1 MTLQGHHLV
10 LGVTGGIAA
19 YKSCDLVRRMIER
32 GASVQVVMTE
42 AACRFVG
49 AASFT
54 ALSGRP
60 ALTDPW
66 SGANNGMPHIDLSRE
81 ASGILIAPATADFMA
96 RLVNGQ
102 TNDLLSS
109 LCLAS
114 DRPIWVAP
122 AMNRQMWS
130 HPATQ
135 ANIKLLRERGVGIW
149 GPGNGEQAC
158 GETGDGRM
166 LEPLEIIAHL
176 EEALQSIERP
186 PTPPLR
192 GLLARRRVV
201 ITAGPTFEPIDPVR
215 GITNR
220 SSGQMG
226 YAIAQACAEAGAEVT
241 LVSGPVSLATPM
253 GVNRLNVTTALEM
266 QAAVDRALSS
276 CSTSD
281 VFIGVAAVADWR
293 PIATRPDKIKK
304 ETGGSLASLEWIEN
318 PDILAGVGTRPPSQR
333 PFTVGFAA
341 EIGQLSGMG
350 QALQA
355 KRERKSADLLVGNIA
370 TESLQQS
377 SAELMICSADDT
389 TPWPRREKAVQAAHL
404 VIEIAKRLQEA
415 ESN

>member
-19 YKSCDLVRRMIER
+19 YKSCDLVRRLIER

-49 AASFT
+49 TASFT

-81 ASGILIAPATADFMA
+81 ASGILIAPATADFIA
-96 RLVNGQ
+96 RMVNGQ
-102 TNDLLSS
+102 TDDLLSS

-135 ANIKLLRERGVGIW
+135 ANVALLRERGVGIW

-166 LEPLEIIAHL
+166 LEPMEIIAHL
-176 EEALQSIERP
+176 EAALHSIERP
-186 PTPPLR
+186 STPPLR
-192 GLLARRRVV
+192 GLLSKRRVV

-220 SSGQMG
+220 SSGRMG

-241 LVSGPVSLATPM
+241 LVSGPVTLPTPM
-253 GVNRLNVTTALEM
+253 GVNRLDVTTALEM
-266 QAAVDRALSS
+266 QAAVDQALSS
-276 CSTSD
+276 CGPSD

-293 PIATRPDKIKK
+293 PIATRQDKIKK

-318 PDILAGVGTRPPSQR
+318 PDILAGVGARPASQR

-350 QALQA
+350 EALQA
-355 KRERKSADLLVGNIA
+355 KRKRKAADVLVGNIA
-370 TESLQQS
+370 TESLQKS
-377 SAELMICSADDT
+377 SAELMICGPDDT
-389 TPWPRREKAVQAAHL
+389 TPWPRRDKAVQAANL
-404 VIEIAKRLQEA
+404 VIEIARRLQEA

>member
-19 YKSCDLVRRMIER
+19 YKSCDLVRRLIER

-96 RLVNGQ
+96 RMVNGQ

-114 DRPIWVAP
+114 DRPIWIAP

-135 ANIKLLRERGVGIW
+135 ANVTLLRERGIGIW

-166 LEPLEIIAHL
+166 LEPLEIVAHL
-176 EEALQSIERP
+176 EQALQAIERP
-186 PTPPLR
+186 SIPPLR
-192 GLLARRRVV
+192 GLLAKRRVV

-226 YAIAQACAEAGAEVT
+226 YAIARACADAGAEVT
-241 LVSGPVSLATPM
+241 LVSGPVSLPTPM
-253 GVNRLNVTTALEM
+253 GVNRLDVTTALEM
-266 QAAVDRALSS
+266 QAAVDQALAR
-276 CSTSD
+276 CGPSD

-293 PIATRPDKIKK
+293 PIAIRQDKIKK

-318 PDILAGVGTRPPSQR
+318 PDILAGVGSRPASQR

-341 EIGQLSGMG
+341 ETGQLSGMG

-355 KRERKSADLLVGNIA
+355 KRTRKSADLLVGNIA
-370 TESLQQS
+370 AESLQKS
-377 SAELMICSADDT
+377 SAEWMVCGPTDT
-389 TPWPRREKAVQAAHL
+389 APWPRRDKAVQAAHL